1 MSTKRAVYD
10 IASFKAAA
18 DENGHRGQFEALV
31 SVFNNIDFQGDR
43 VLPGAFQKS
52 LTKWRKAGNP
62 IPLIWSHDWG
72 DPHAHIGKA
81 DPDDVE
87 ETAEGLVVKGTID
100 LDNPFAAQ
108 VYRLLKERRVREFS
122 FGYAIKKERKA
133 EDGANELVDLDIIE
147 AGPTLKGANP
157 DTALLGV
164 KADLEAAA
172 VETKVGRR
180 ISRATEL
187 ELSALA
193 DEAEVNARANAA
205 FASRI
210 RGLLSVQDS
219 QGDSEEEK
227 ESDEADASGKATV
240 DPDLLTLN
248 ALILTVKE

>member
-18 DENGHRGQFEALV
+18 DEDGHRGQFEALV
-31 SVFNNIDFQGDR
+31 SVFNNVDFQGDR

-52 LTKWRKAGNP
+52 LTKWRKAGDP

-122 FGYAIKKERKA
+122 FGYSIKKERKS

-157 DTALLGV
+157 DTALLAV
-164 KADLEAAA
+164 KSDLEAAA
-172 VETKVGRR
+172 VETKAGRR
-180 ISRATEL
+180 ISRATEA

-193 DEAEVNARANAA
+193 DEADKVAV
-205 FASRI
+205 RI
-210 RGLLSVQDS
+210 RSLLSVQDS
-219 QGDSEEEK
+219 EGEMEEEK
-227 ESDEADASGKATV
+227 TVDEADAAGKATV